1 MSYVKTTGTNIGN
14 CLTGFGIHYP
24 ITIYNSG
31 NAAVLYSVEN
41 SNSNNF
47 SLSKNDFTINA
58 GDYDI
63 FDVFYRPTLSNSL
76 GDEITDLTISSIST
90 DDGSVD
96 PSGDITL
103 NLTGS
108 KLINITGG
116 NPRAFR
122 VIGDTSS
129 VKYNFYWKDPTG
141 ISGSNLKNYFITG
154 YRLDLATGVGFTN
167 LQIKYSKDFN
177 IAENTDLNPKFSTY
191 YGFSDDD
198 TVFELNQ
205 NIYSDL
211 TTNQD
216 YYARLYSL
224 TNNNSGVSI
233 YTTGVNSNAD
243 DYSDEVSIG
252 YSGTPINIKLVK
264 KAFNFYINF
273 STWYSYTYDLY
284 AALINE
290 NNFSSDFSAY
300 SGINIYL
307 PEKSVFESRDGSV
320 GALKL
325 DGLFNNLTGDGG
337 TFINIYV
344 PYDTELRGKY
354 GDGTNV
360 YYERGMEKTG
370 TTYGSNFLPKDP
382 AVLLNLSVTNNGTNP
397 TDPLK
402 KYSDTTNGGPC
413 ITLKA
418 QTNLGS
424 SIGVRTDIKYNIYSE
439 LPNINKALDLG
450 NGVICKPKFGA
461 GAGGGKGGFAYV
473 NIWQTYFLF
482 FDTSDINSPTQYGV
496 IPFNGSYP
504 KGYLEDTAVNRKY
517 WFYYVF
523 YNAASFSGILDTNGN
538 PARILEPTY
547 DVISPIL
554 NNGEVGS
561 AYLSYQVKGEK
572 NSYYFPY
579 LATNN
584 SNLQL
589 SYKNLVKD
597 ALFWYPFNK
606 DLNNR
611 QPGYLIDSFSNASVN
626 YGLYNKNLASD
637 YVFRFDQSGI
647 SNATSPLAKS
657 WSGSG
662 SYTLENLTSANEGA
676 YISNYKSLGS
686 STYKA
691 INLKNNQFLKLTFT
705 TNTSF
710 DNFDLFFVC
719 SFDDFT
725 FTDNNVYCSVFD
737 WYSNQTNITSNQFTV
752 KNFESLSN
760 RPFPKE
766 NISFNYNNTCLT
778 NVINNS
784 TPTDYGTKISKQLY
798 IRSKVS
804 SIISNVITTSTKHN
818 LQNGDI
824 IYFYADTL
832 PSGIASYDSSS
843 PHAEDK
849 NTYIVSNVTDYTFK
863 LGALTI
869 SGGSNVYVE
878 KIKSNALYRPF
889 ILQIRRIG
897 SVYAYFINRELVDQ
911 TALTGTLLK
920 DLKNTTLKLIN
931 RNSSIGINYFD
942 ITFYNRLLSESE
954 LNSAYAYYAD
964 YYMSLFTGEANCT
977 SINLKSDLYS
987 FRLPN
992 IFNLAGKS

>member
-1 MSYVKTTGTNIGN
+1 MSYIKTTGANIGN

-24 ITIYNSG
+24 IAISNSG
-31 NAAVLYSVEN
+31 NAAVLYSIEN

-47 SLSKNDFTINA
+47 SLSKNSFAVNA

-63 FDVFYRPTLSNSL
+63 FDIFYKPTLSNSL
-76 GDEITDLTISSIST
+76 ADEVTDLTISSISIE
-90 DDGSVD
+90 DGSVD

-108 KLINITGG
+108 KLIDITGG

-122 VIGDTSS
+122 VIGDRQNM
-129 VKYNFYWKDPTG
+129 KYDFYWKDPTG

-154 YRLDLATGVGFTN
+154 YRLDLATGVDFTS
-167 LQIKYSKDFN
+167 LQIEYSKDFN

-191 YGFSDDD
+191 YGFNDDD
-198 TVFELNQ
+198 RVFTLNRSINSNLTADQ
-205 NIYSDL
+205 N
-211 TTNQD
+211 

-224 TNNNSGVSI
+224 VNNNTGVSV
-233 YTTGVNSNAD
+233 YATGVDSNAD
-243 DYSDEVSIG
+243 AYSNEVSIG
-252 YSGTPINIKLVK
+252 YSGAPINIKLVK
-264 KAFNFYINF
+264 KAFNFYNNF

-284 AALINE
+284 AEIIKQNGGI
-290 NNFSSDFSAY
+290 DFSAY

-307 PEKSVFESRDGSV
+307 PEKSVFESRDGNV
-320 GALKL
+320 GALSL
-325 DGLFNNLTGDGG
+325 DGVFNNLTGDGG

-344 PYDTELRGKY
+344 PYNTELKGKY

-360 YYERGMEKTG
+360 YYERGMERTG
-370 TTYGSNFLPKDP
+370 TTYGANFIPKL
-382 AVLLNLSVTNNGTNP
+382 AAEVLYLSETNNGTTP

-418 QTNLGS
+418 KTNLVN
-424 SIGVRTDIKYNIYSE
+424 IGQRTDIKYNIYSQ
-439 LPNINKALDLG
+439 LPNINQVSNLG
-450 NGVICKPKFGA
+450 NGTVCEPKFGA

-473 NIWQTYFLF
+473 SVWQTFFLF
-482 FDTSDINSPTQYGV
+482 FDTSNISSPTQYGV
-496 IPFNGSYP
+496 IPFNGTYP
-504 KGYLEDTAVNRKY
+504 KGYLEDTEVNRKY
-517 WFYYVF
+517 WLYYVY
-523 YNAASFSGILDTNGN
+523 YNAQSYSGVLDPNGN
-538 PARILEPTY
+538 VARILEATY
-547 DVISPIL
+547 DVVSPIL
-554 NNGEVGS
+554 DNGEVGS
-561 AYLSYQVKGEK
+561 AYLSYTVRGEK

-579 LATNN
+579 LATNDPN
-584 SNLQL
+584 QKL

-597 ALFWYPFNK
+597 AFFWYPFNK
-606 DLNNR
+606 NLNNR

-626 YGLYNKNLASD
+626 YSLYNKNLASD
-637 YVFRFDQSGI
+637 YVFRFNQSGI
-647 SNATSPLAKS
+647 SNATS

-676 YISNYKSLGS
+676 YISNYKNLSS

-691 INLKNNQFLKLTFT
+691 INLKNNQFLKLTFAA
-705 TNTSF
+705 NANISF
-710 DNFDLFFVC
+710 DDFDLFFVC

-725 FTDNNVYCSVFD
+725 STDVDVYCSVFD
-737 WYSNQTNITSNQFTV
+737 WYLNEKNITSSQFNI
-752 KNFESLSN
+752 KNFESLLYI
-760 RPFPKE
+760 PFPKE
-766 NISFNYNNTCLT
+766 NVSFNYNNTCLIDS
-778 NVINNS
+778 INAS
-784 TPTDYGTKISKQLY
+784 SSKLYGRKISKQLY

-804 SIISNVITTSTKHN
+804 SISSSVITTSTKHN

-824 IYFYADTL
+824 VCFYADTL

-843 PHAEDK
+843 PHVQDK
-849 NTYIVSNVTDYTFK
+849 NTYAVSNITDYTFK
-863 LGALTI
+863 LGTSTI

-889 ILQIRRIG
+889 ILQIRRTG
-897 SVYAYFINRELVDQ
+897 NTYSYFINRELVNQ
-911 TALTGTLLK
+911 TNSPGPLLK
-920 DLKNTTLKLIN
+920 NLNSTTLKLIN
-931 RNSSIGINYFD
+931 RNASIGINYFD
-942 ITFYNRLLSESE
+942 VSFYKRLLSESE

-964 YYMSLFTGEANCT
+964 YYMSLFSGETDCT